1 VAVVNDL
8 LLYDEDD
15 LPEPRRHPYDDL
27 EDEHE
32 QSPTVYERNPSM
44 LLP

>member
-1 VAVVNDL
+1 MSDVL
-8 LLYDEDD
+8 LCDEDD

-32 QSPTVYERNPSM
+32 QAPTAYERNPSM

>member
-1 VAVVNDL
+1 MTDL

-15 LPEPRRHPYDDL
+15 LPEPRRRLYDDL
-27 EDEHE
+27 DDEHE
-32 QSPTVYERNPSM
+32 QAPTAYERNPSM